1 MMAKKDDTQTEEETK
16 TGTRS
21 WDPEEFK

>member
-1 MMAKKDDTQTEEETK
+1 MAKKDDTQTEEETK